1 MKQTIITLSVILIS
15 VSLTAQQ
22 PVKLSSQ
29 VDSLQYSLG
38 VFVGQWMVNNGFVLD
53 NKELFNR
60 GVDDL
65 MLNRPRLITDS
76 TIVPIITS
84 YQLSIQSERSK
95 QMEQQLFAD
104 LKGKAGVGVLPSGV
118 HYIIIKQGEGVRPA
132 ASDSVT
138 MNVVG
143 VFPDGTLFENS
154 AEKGEPVR
162 NVVSN
167 LIPGLSEAIQI
178 MPEGS
183 VWRIFV
189 PSALAYGAAGLP
201 NVIPPNTALV
211 FEITL
216 EKIEK

>member
-1 MKQTIITLSVILIS
+1 MKQSLIALVLSLIS
-15 VSLTAQQ
+15 ISLSAQGQ
-22 PVKLSSQ
+22 EKINSQ
-29 VDSLQYSLG
+29 SDSLQYSLG
-38 VFVGQWMVNNGFVLD
+38 VFVGQWMVNNGFAVED
-53 NKELFNR
+53 KELFNR
-60 GVDDL
+60 GMDDL

-84 YQLSIQSERSK
+84 YQLSIQNERSR
-95 QMEQQLFAD
+95 QMEQKLFAD

-118 HYIIIKQGEGVRPA
+118 HYITIKQGEGVRPTA
-132 ASDSVT
+132 RDTVT
-138 MNVVG
+138 MDVVG

-154 AEKGEPVR
+154 AEKGEPIR
-162 NVVSN
+162 NVVAN

-211 FEITL
+211 FEISL
-216 EKIEK
+216 EKVE

>member
-1 MKQTIITLSVILIS
+1 MKHSLINLVLSLIS
-15 VSLTAQQ
+15 ISLNAQQ
-22 PVKLSSQ
+22 PEKLNSQ
-29 VDSLQYSLG
+29 SDSLQYSLG
-38 VFVGQWMVNNGFVLD
+38 VFVGQWMVNNGVD
-53 NKELFNR
+53 VSNKELFNR
-60 GVDDL
+60 GMDDL

-95 QMEQQLFAD
+95 QMEQKLFAD

-118 HYIIIKQGEGVRPA
+118 HYIVIKQGEGVRPVA
-132 ASDSVT
+132 GDTVT
-138 MNVVG
+138 MDVVG

-154 AEKGEPVR
+154 AEKGKPIR

-167 LIPGLSEAIQI
+167 LIPGLSEAVQI

-216 EKIEK
+216 EKVE